1 MCPEADI
8 VPSYLRFTCRLLQKA
23 AIFAALV
30 TGGALAGA
38 AVASDVP
45 ECEQACFVLTGVQL
59 QGVSAFP
66 ASELAYTYEDYLTRP
81 VAVEDL
87 VKVAAS
93 ITDHY
98 RAEGY
103 FLTRAAVAPHDGVSG
118 LATIVVYEGYID
130 EVIVEGSDPS
140 TIRALVGP
148 LGRRDPTTIAEL
160 DRRLTL
166 AADLPGYSLES
177 RIEPVLGDPAG
188 HRLVVTPEFERY
200 SAYARVTNRGS
211 DTQGPWQVYVSAAAN
226 SIIADGDQMTLA
238 ASTTPQNP
246 DELTSA
252 KWGYSLPLSDGRRLE
267 AGVSGYTTNAKPSS
281 TNGRLSGQSVE
292 VWMNLA
298 QPLIRKRKQSLW
310 LNTSLDVR
318 EKQQT
323 YAQSGRADE
332 TLAVARASLFAWQ
345 RFADGYLSS
354 SLEVS
359 QGLEAFGA
367 TVGNAPNLSRSNADG
382 IFTKLNA
389 RVSGYTDVWRFL
401 GIYAEVSGQWSND
414 PLLSSEEFSVGGPT
428 YGRAYNYGEVS
439 GDMGA
444 AAAIELRA
452 GWDPDFAPVSFFQTY
467 AFYDAASVSNYTR
480 TGTRSN
486 ELSSAGVGVRVTF
499 KDRTTFRAEL
509 AKPLDW
515 VPYTETDNDWRV
527 FVTLSRQF

>member
-1 MCPEADI
+1 MC
-8 VPSYLRFTCRLLQKA
+8 A
-23 AIFAALV
+23 AFLAASP
-30 TGGALAGA
+30 LAGA
-38 AVASDVP
+38 AAASDGP
-45 ECEQACFVLTGVQL
+45 ECEQACFVLTGIQL

-66 ASELAYTYEDYLTRP
+66 ASELAYTYEDYLARP

-98 RAEGY
+98 RAQGY

-130 EVIVEGSDPS
+130 EVIVEGADPAAL
-140 TIRALVGP
+140 RALVSP

-188 HRLVVTPEFERY
+188 HRLVVTSEFDRY
-200 SAYARVTNRGS
+200 SAYARITNRGS
-211 DTQGPWQVYVSAAAN
+211 DAQGPWQVYVSAAAN
-226 SIIADGDQMTLA
+226 SIMADGDQMTLS

-252 KWGYSLPLSDGRRLE
+252 KWGYSLPLNDGRRLE

-292 VWMNLA
+292 VWVNLA

-318 EKQQT
+318 EKRQT
-323 YAQSGRADE
+323 YAHSGRADE
-332 TLAVARASLFAWQ
+332 TLAVARASLSAWQ
-345 RFADGYLSS
+345 RFSRGYLSS
-354 SLEVS
+354 SLEVA
-359 QGLEAFGA
+359 QGLDAFGA
-367 TVGNAPNLSRSNADG
+367 TVGNAPNLSRNNADG

-389 RVSGYTDVWRFL
+389 RAAGYTDVWRIF
-401 GIYAEVSGQWSND
+401 GIYAELSGQWSND
-414 PLLSSEEFSVGGPT
+414 PLLSSEEFSVGGST

-439 GDMGA
+439 GDKGVA
-444 AAAIELRA
+444 AALELRA
-452 GWDPDFAPVSFFQTY
+452 GWDPDVAPIDFFQTY

-480 TGTRSN
+480 TGSRSD
-486 ELSSAGVGVRVTF
+486 EVSSAGVGVRVTF
-499 KDRTTFRAEL
+499 KDSTTFRAEL

-515 VPYTETDNDWRV
+515 VPFTESDNGWRAY
-527 FVTLSRQF
+527 VTLSRQF

>member
-1 MCPEADI
+1 M
-8 VPSYLRFTCRLLQKA
+8 
-23 AIFAALV
+23 
-30 TGGALAGA
+30 
-38 AVASDVP
+38 
-45 ECEQACFVLTGVQL
+45 
-59 QGVSAFP
+59 
-66 ASELAYTYEDYLTRP
+66 
-81 VAVEDL
+81 
-87 VKVAAS
+87 
-93 ITDHY
+93 
-98 RAEGY
+98 
-103 FLTRAAVAPHDGVSG
+103 
-118 LATIVVYEGYID
+118 
-130 EVIVEGSDPS
+130 
-140 TIRALVGP
+140 
-148 LGRRDPTTIAEL
+148 
-160 DRRLTL
+160 
-166 AADLPGYSLES
+166 
-177 RIEPVLGDPAG
+177 
-188 HRLVVTPEFERY
+188 TPEFEKY

-226 SIIADGDQMTLA
+226 SIISDGDQMTLA

-310 LNTSLDVR
+310 LNTSIDVR

-414 PLLSSEEFSVGGPT
+414 PLLSSEEFSVGGAT

-444 AAAIELRA
+444 AATVELRA

-480 TGTRSN
+480 TGTRSD

-515 VPYTETDNDWRV
+515 VPYTETDNDWRA